1 MSHQLLLDDV
11 YDQVEFQIRTWQ
23 AVMDN
28 EIEFEFQGFTVMTAA
43 AIDVVNDI
51 VDSRTYH

>member
-1 MSHQLLLDDV
+1 MSHKLILDDV
-11 YDQVEFQIRTWQ
+11 YDEVEFQIRTWQ

-28 EIEFEFQGFTVMTAA
+28 EPEFEFRGFSVMTAT

>member
-28 EIEFEFQGFTVMTAA
+28 EIEFEFHGFSIMTDAA
-43 AIDVVNDI
+43 VDVVNDI